1 VLTLAGTSFL
11 SRQGAGI
18 LMNAGLADWVAS
30 SADDY
35 VALALSHTRDLSRLA
50 TLRHG
55 LRQQAL
61 AAPIMDAPCFA
72 RHFETALQGMMNNY
86 IN

>member
-1 VLTLAGTSFL
+1 
-11 SRQGAGI
+11 
-18 LMNAGLADWVAS
+18 M
-30 SADDY
+30 
-35 VALALSHTRDLSRLA
+35 SRLT
-50 TLRHG
+50 TLRYG

-61 AAPIMDAPCFA
+61 AAPIMDAPRFA